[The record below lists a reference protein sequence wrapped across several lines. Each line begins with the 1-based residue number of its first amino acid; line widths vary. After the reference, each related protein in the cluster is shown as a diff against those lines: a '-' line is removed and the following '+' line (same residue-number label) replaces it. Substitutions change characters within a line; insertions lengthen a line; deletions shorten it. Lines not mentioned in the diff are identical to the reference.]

1 MYTKE
6 IMVYFSLFFVSF
18 LGGSI
23 LPGSSEWTLA
33 ALLSTNNYNELGLLI
48 IASLGNILGA
58 VCNWILGFYLLKY
71 IKKRW
76 FPFTLNQIDKA
87 SLWFKKFGIWS
98 LLFAWV
104 PIIGDPLT
112 LVAGILKTRFS
123 IFLFLVSIGKAGRYF
138 FLYYLMNI

>member
-23 LPGSSEWTLA
+23 LPVSSELTLVG
-33 ALLSTNNYNELGLLI
+33 LLSTNSYNELGLLI

-58 VCNWILGFYLLKY
+58 AFNWILGFHLLKY
-71 IKKRW
+71 VNKKW
-76 FPFTLNQIDKA
+76 FPFTLNEIDKA

-112 LVAGILKTRFS
+112 LGAGILKLRFS
-123 IFLFLVSIGKAGRYF
+123 IFLFLVSIGKISRYSI
-138 FLYYLMNI
+138 LYYLMN

>member
-1 MYTKE
+1 
-6 IMVYFSLFFVSF
+6 MVYFSLFFVSF

-23 LPGSSEWTLA
+23 LPGSSELTLA